1 MQISAAEL
9 SQILNG
15 TVEGD
20 PNTIVT
26 GPSRIEEGTKGTI
39 SFLANPKYEPYV
51 YQTNASILL
60 VDHHFKPAQPIQ
72 ATLIRVENVYASVAL
87 LLERFNPESTSPSGV
102 ATETAIHP
110 TVKVGAQSAVGI
122 YSVIEEG
129 AVIGDNV
136 TVHPQVFIGKQVKI
150 GNNVVLYPGVKIY
163 HGCQIGDNC
172 VLHANVVIG
181 ADGFGFSPDET
192 GKFKK
197 IPQIGNVILER
208 DVEIGANTV
217 IDRATMGSTILRAGV
232 KLDNL
237 IQIAH
242 NVEIG
247 ENTAIAAQAG
257 IAGSTKIGKNCLIGG
272 QAGFVGHI
280 KVADGSKIQA
290 QSGVASPIKQPGTA
304 VYGSPALPYTDY
316 LKAYAVFKQLPDLN
330 RQIRALQKEIDRLKG
345 TNSSNMDK
353 TS

>member
-9 SQILNG
+9 SQLLDG

-20 PNTIVT
+20 PTTIVT
-26 GPSRIEEGTKGTI
+26 GPSRIEEGITGTI
-39 SFLANPKYEPYV
+39 SFLANPKYESYA

-60 VDHHFKPAQPIQ
+60 VDRHFKPSQPIK

-87 LLERFNPESTSPSGV
+87 LLERFDPQKNTANGV
-102 ATETAIHP
+102 AAETAIHP
-110 TVKVGAQSAVGI
+110 SVILGENTSIGM

-129 AVIGDNV
+129 TVIGV
-136 TVHPQVFIGKQVKI
+136 GTIIHAQVFIGKQVKI
-150 GNNVVLYPGVKIY
+150 GKNVVLYPGVKIY
-163 HGCQIGDNC
+163 HGCEIGDNC
-172 VLHANVVIG
+172 ILHANVVIG
-181 ADGFGFSPDET
+181 ADGFGFLPDEK

-197 IPQIGNVILER
+197 IPQIGNVVLKN

-217 IDRATMGSTILRAGV
+217 IDRATMGSTILCEGV

-290 QSGVASPIKQPGTA
+290 QSGVAAPIEKPGTA

-330 RQIRALQKEIDRLKG
+330 RQIRALQKEIDQLKAVK
-345 TNSSNMDK
+345 SNKMD
-353 TS
+353 